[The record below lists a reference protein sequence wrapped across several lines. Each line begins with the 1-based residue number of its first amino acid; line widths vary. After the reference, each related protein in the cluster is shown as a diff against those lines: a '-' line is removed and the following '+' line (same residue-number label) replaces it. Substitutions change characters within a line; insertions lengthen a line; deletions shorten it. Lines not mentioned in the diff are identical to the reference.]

1 MATNAHAID
10 IESLR
15 DMICL
20 AISHPIDIES
30 LTGYNATQ
38 KFSGGNKSQ

>member
-20 AISHPIDIES
+20 AISHAIDIEF
-30 LTGYNATQ
+30 LTGYDMSCDFT
-38 KFSGGNKSQ
+38 SY